1 MWFKK
6 NKQQTEQ
13 PKILSEAEDWAQYH
27 AEQRARQEREDRE
40 LEERMQRIRRER
52 AAERA
57 ADEARMADPNYRS
70 PTAMYIAPRAN
81 EQFSAENVSRII
93 EEAFKPQFGPTGLDL
108 TLTKRWPE
116 GAAQEVC
123 ARLVAAV
130 PSIVSAML
138 NEMHEAARQDAVETV
153 HSPQATFVDVTD
165 NSPTRGTFYS

>member
-57 ADEARMADPNYRS
+57 ADEVRMADPNYRS
-70 PTAMYIAPRAN
+70 PTAIHRTAPR
-81 EQFSAENVSRII
+81 
-93 EEAFKPQFGPTGLDL
+93 
-108 TLTKRWPE
+108 
-116 GAAQEVC
+116 
-123 ARLVAAV
+123 
-130 PSIVSAML
+130 
-138 NEMHEAARQDAVETV
+138 
-153 HSPQATFVDVTD
+153 
-165 NSPTRGTFYS
+165 